1 MKKTILPQLH
11 EHPTH
16 CFKQKLGAAAAPGGA
31 PPDPQR
37 PAPHLPPA
45 PDRAFPSSGQ
55 AGDGAHVPPAP
66 VTAPPGCEAPPG
78 PARPAVQRARGR
90 HHAASTQPLAHSS
103 YTQRQAPQSP
113 EVPLAASRPPPPAHR
128 GGGHVQGLLP
138 PVHGGAAPP
147 PAAPHG
153 TAAKRGALTTARP
166 GRAAPPRRH
175 VGEVGV
181 WG

>member
-1 MKKTILPQLH
+1 M
-11 EHPTH
+11 
-16 CFKQKLGAAAAPGGA
+16 
-31 PPDPQR
+31 QR
-37 PAPHLPPA
+37 PH
-45 PDRAFPSSGQ
+45 Q
-55 AGDGAHVPPAP
+55 AGHPQVPSAQHLTSPRLLTEPSLAQGRP
-66 VTAPPGCEAPPG
+66 GTEPTSPPPPLSPPRAVRGCEAPPG

-138 PVHGGAAPP
+138 PVHGGEAPP